1 MLDLKHLKE
10 SLVLYSLHS
19 PFVKEMLNT
28 LTTKN
33 RVIPQDW
40 KGLVSAVLEAGQ
52 QLQWLSWWMH
62 KATKIGQQNIAREI
76 NIQKTNYL
84 VKSIMLIYQNES
96 NLMVAMLCCS
106 FRAWGMTEELRVLH
120 LVPQASI

>member
-52 QLQWLSWWMH
+52 QLQWLLRWRH
-62 KATKIGQQNIAREI
+62 EATGLAQHNLARG
-76 NIQKTNYL
+76 NTRY
-84 VKSIMLIYQNES
+84 
-96 NLMVAMLCCS
+96 
-106 FRAWGMTEELRVLH
+106 
-120 LVPQASI
+120 

>member
-1 MLDLKHLKE
+1 MLKRLLF
-10 SLVLYSLHS
+10 LILYSLPS
-19 PFVKEMLNT
+19 PFVKQMLST
-28 LTTKN
+28 WAMQN

-84 VKSIMLIYQNES
+84 VKSIMLMYKNKS
-96 NLMVAMLCCS
+96 NLMML
-106 FRAWGMTEELRVLH
+106 
-120 LVPQASI
+120 